1 MAHTP
6 LHTVYLTA
14 LHYPVYALG
23 LGRRIGV
30 WFQGCSIRC
39 DGCIARDEWEVTDT
53 GQTTVEEVLGRIAGF
68 SPVDGATISGGE
80 PFDQP
85 EALYALVLG
94 MRGIG
99 IDDILCYSGYEYR
112 RLCGLFPHTLS
123 SIDVLVDGGFVNG
136 LNTPYAWKGSDNQEM
151 VILSANESIISAYGQ
166 YRNETRRKI
175 QIIEGHSGI
184 FAAGIPTQE
193 HAEALRNGFI

>member
-1 MAHTP
+1 MAHAPELTIN
-6 LHTVYLTA
+6 LTA

-23 LGRRIGV
+23 MGRRIGV

-39 DGCIARDEWEVTDT
+39 EGCIARDEWEVTDE
-53 GQTTVEEVLGRIAGF
+53 GQTTVEEVLVRIAGF
-68 SPVDGATISGGE
+68 SPADGATISGGE

-94 MRGIG
+94 LRGIG
-99 IDDILCYSGYEYR
+99 IEDILCYSGYEYK
-112 RLCGLFPHTLS
+112 RLRGLFPHILS
-123 SIDVLVDGGFVNG
+123 LIDVLIDGGFVGG
-136 LNTPYAWKGSDNQEM
+136 LTTPYVWKGSDNQNM
-151 VILSANESIISAYGQ
+151 VILSASESIIDAYGQ

-175 QIIEGHSGI
+175 QIIEGRGGI